1 MEERSRMEHLKSDR
15 VDGWN
20 ELSDNEK
27 VVIVMD
33 RVCREEAVARAIEKL
48 WKKRFESS
56 VAVPH
61 QP

>member
-1 MEERSRMEHLKSDR
+1 MSDR

-20 ELSDNEK
+20 ELSNNEK

-33 RVCREEAVARAIEKL
+33 RVCREEAVARAIEKM
-48 WKKRFESS
+48 WKKPFVSS

>member
-1 MEERSRMEHLKSDR
+1 MDRLMIDR

-20 ELSDNEK
+20 ELGDNEK

-33 RVCREEAVARAIEKL
+33 RICRDEAVARSIEKM
-48 WKKRFESS
+48 WRKQFASS